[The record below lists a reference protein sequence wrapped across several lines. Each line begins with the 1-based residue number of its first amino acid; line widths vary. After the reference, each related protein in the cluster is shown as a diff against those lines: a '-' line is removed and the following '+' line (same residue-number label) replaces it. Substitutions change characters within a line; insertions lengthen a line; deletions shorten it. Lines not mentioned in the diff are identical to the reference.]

1 MKEMNRERK
10 EREKERKREI
20 NKERKK
26 ESELEKDRHWQQ
38 CCFIY
43 SYYIFS
49 FFLHFPSDPIQ
60 L

>member
-10 EREKERKREI
+10 EREKERKI
-20 NKERKK
+20 K
-26 ESELEKDRHWQQ
+26 SELEKDRHWQQ